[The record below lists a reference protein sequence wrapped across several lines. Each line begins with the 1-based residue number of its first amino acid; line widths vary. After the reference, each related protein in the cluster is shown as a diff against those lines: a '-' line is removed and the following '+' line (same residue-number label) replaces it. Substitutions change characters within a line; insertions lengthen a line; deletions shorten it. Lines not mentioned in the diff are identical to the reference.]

1 MIEQQQTHVIVH
13 LSKLRAH
20 TTKSEPQHKL
30 WAVDGN
36 DVLMQ
41 VHQSKGTALVGN
53 VDTGGGCA
61 CVGGQRIHG
70 ASLYLLLNIAM
81 NLKLL

>member
-1 MIEQQQTHVIVH
+1 MIKQQQTHVTVC
-13 LSKLRAH
+13 LSKLRVH

-30 WAVDGN
+30 RAVDDN

-41 VHQSKGTALVGN
+41 VHQRKGTSLVGN

-61 CVGGQRIHG
+61 CVWG
-70 ASLYLLLNIAM
+70 
-81 NLKLL
+81 